1 MNATTR
7 AIDGRG
13 RGGGG
18 DDAGTTTTRG
28 DARGTRDGREGRETR
43 DDDDAEAALGD
54 GARDDERVV
63 CARETAMGGD
73 GRERDD
79 EEAGRGG
86 RWRGSLGRRRRRTT
100 TTNEEEDFVGACRVC
115 LFDVT
120 REDIRDARAIR
131 LGCACVSAVVHVDAE
146 CLDAWVLRA
155 PRKSADNSCEICL
168 ERMTNVPTRAELRK
182 ERRSRREKHRART
195 ASSSSSASARDDDAR
210 DDDARARDLEIG
222 VERRFGDVSRRE
234 RCCLFACAPLACA
247 YAIVHVFCAHR
258 SCVFALIL
266 LAIGVSV
273 LTRVSI
279 LL

>member
-13 RGGGG
+13 RGGG

-63 CARETAMGGD
+63 CARETAMGGMGASATTRKRDEADD
-73 GRERDD
+73 GEGVWDD
-79 EEAGRGG
+79 DDDDDDDA
-86 RWRGSLGRRRRRTT
+86 
-100 TTNEEEDFVGACRVC
+100 NEEEDFVGACRVC

-146 CLDAWVLRA
+146 CLDAWVMRS
-155 PRKSADNSCEICL
+155 PRKSNDNSCEICL

-247 YAIVHVFCAHR
+247 YAVVHVFCAHR

>member
-1 MNATTR
+1 MGAEDDAVTTR
-7 AIDGRG
+7 
-13 RGGGG
+13 
-18 DDAGTTTTRG
+18 TR
-28 DARGTRDGREGRETR
+28 AAATRARDGREGRETG
-43 DDDDAEAALGD
+43 DDDDAEAARRDRGSGDDVVVVVRETGGWAMGASARDGDDAGD
-54 GARDDERVV
+54 GVRDD
-63 CARETAMGGD
+63 GD
-73 GRERDD
+73 DAND
-79 EEAGRGG
+79 EEE
-86 RWRGSLGRRRRRTT
+86 
-100 TTNEEEDFVGACRVC
+100 EEEDFVGACRVC

-131 LGCACVSAVVHVDAE
+131 LGCACVSGVVHVDAE
-146 CLDAWVLRA
+146 CLDAWVMRA
-155 PRKSADNSCEICL
+155 PRKSNDNSCEICL

-247 YAIVHVFCAHR
+247 YAVVHVFCAHR

-266 LAIGVSV
+266 VAIGVSV